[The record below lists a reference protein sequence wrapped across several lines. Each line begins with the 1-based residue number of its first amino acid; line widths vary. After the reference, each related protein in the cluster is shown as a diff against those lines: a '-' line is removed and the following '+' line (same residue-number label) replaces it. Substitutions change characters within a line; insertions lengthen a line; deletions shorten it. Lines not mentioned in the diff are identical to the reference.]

1 MKLNPYLLLLTTGV
15 LMFVTVL
22 LAQTGTSGSLV
33 KAGVVSL
40 NRDVSSFA
48 VRTWSSFD
56 GRLLVA
62 DDPSAADVARHPDTR
77 LASVD
82 RTPAEGDDGRALE
95 E

>member
-1 MKLNPYLLLLTTGV
+1 MKLNPYLLLLTTGL

-48 VRTWSSFD
+48 VRTWSSLQ
-56 GRLLVA
+56 GRVLVSE
-62 DDPSAADVARHPDTR
+62 DPPEADVARHPDTR
-77 LASVD
+77 LAAAD
-82 RTPAEGDDGRALE
+82 AARAAGDSRALE

>member
-1 MKLNPYLLLLTTGV
+1 MKLNPYPVLLTTGV

-40 NRDVSSFA
+40 NRDVSSLA
-48 VRTWSSFD
+48 VRAWAAWQ
-56 GRLLVA
+56 GHLLVA
-62 DDPSAADVARHPDTR
+62 DDPSGADVARHPDTR
-77 LASVD
+77 LAAVD
-82 RTPAEGDDGRALE
+82 TAPAESGGRAGE

>member
-1 MKLNPYLLLLTTGV
+1 MKLNPYLVLLTTGV

-22 LAQTGTSGSLV
+22 VAQTGANGSLV

-48 VRTWSSFD
+48 VRTWSSLQ
-56 GRLLVA
+56 GHVLVA

-77 LASVD
+77 LA
-82 RTPAEGDDGRALE
+82 AEPDSKQSAEL
-95 E
+95 